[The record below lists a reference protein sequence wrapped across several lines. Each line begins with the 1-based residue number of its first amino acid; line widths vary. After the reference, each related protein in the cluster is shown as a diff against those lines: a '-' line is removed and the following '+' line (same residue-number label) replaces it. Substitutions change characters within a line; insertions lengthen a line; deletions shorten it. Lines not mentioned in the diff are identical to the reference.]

1 MREVQIRTDVN
12 RAKRIMGAHSG
23 QAADFS
29 PARPGVFPGVPETAQ
44 RVSYRRPRAVH
55 ARAQTDGSWT
65 TPGIELIAEHRQAQ
79 DAAKSVL
86 QRSSRKAS
94 ARTTRSLRLRRVQRM
109 ACARTAFGRPGTTIV
124 RHWCCSGT
132 AAARPFRGATTGRP
146 WFLVG
151 QTNLVT
157 VDLSP
162 SRLGRWGDCARSFP
176 VEEGRV
182 TFTPRSPA
190 FVGGMAFLPRL
201 HAAMR
206 EFVTPRTTFH
216 ELAIWSATQIDAG
229 GFVNLDFRGNVGH
242 SIAARREDRLYIERD
257 NHRPLGEVDF
267 FTFEPHVREI
277 DGTWGSSVKTS
288 SFSTRTECSKS
299 CSHEQ

>member
-1 MREVQIRTDVN
+1 VLRDLAKSIGPDDTESSIAT
-12 RAKRIMGAHSG
+12 RA
-23 QAADFS
+23 
-29 PARPGVFPGVPETAQ
+29 
-44 RVSYRRPRAVH
+44 
-55 ARAQTDGSWT
+55 TDGLRAH
-65 TPGIELIAEHRQAQ
+65 GIRETWYHDCPALVLLGGRSCV
-79 DAAKSVL
+79 SV
-86 QRSSRKAS
+86 S
-94 ARTTRSLRLRRVQRM
+94 
-109 ACARTAFGRPGTTIV
+109 GRDY
-124 RHWCCSGT
+124 
-132 AAARPFRGATTGRP
+132 RPALVP
-146 WFLVG
+146 VG

-242 SIAARREDRLYIERD
+242 SIATRREDRLYIERD

-277 DGTWGSSVKTS
+277 DGTWGFK
-288 SFSTRTECSKS
+288 
-299 CSHEQ
+299 HEDIFFFNANGMLEEL